1 MVESWSSPS
10 FNMVMVVVVSSG
22 GHNGR
27 NTYRSEIIVCQ
38 GGSQSRDSAVMGSLI
53 DDDGK
58 YLTLRWAKLNA
69 HINAKPVLPDMAVD
83 YRRPTAVAFQN
94 PYRSYVV
101 VIGSGACI
109 TSWVVGVVGVVARV
123 VGIVAG
129 VIGVVVVQ

>member
-10 FNMVMVVVVSSG
+10 FDMVMVVVVGSG

-27 NTYRSEIIVCQ
+27 NAYRSEIIVCQ

-58 YLTLRWAKLNA
+58 YLMLRWAKLNA

-83 YRRPTAVAFQN
+83 YRRPTTVAFQN
-94 PYRSYVV
+94 PYRSRTVVMVCSEATSSPSFDVATVV
-101 VIGSGACI
+101 VIGSGAR
-109 TSWVVGVVGVVARV
+109 SE
-123 VGIVAG
+123 
-129 VIGVVVVQ
+129 